1 MNGQKNGATS
11 AKSVNPISAA
21 GFYLLMFI
29 FFVSGT
35 CGLIYEVVFARL
47 LVLVFGSTTYAV
59 STVLGVFMFGLAF
72 GSYFCGRHV
81 QKLKE
86 SLKAY
91 ALVEIAIGIYAL
103 LFIPLLGYA
112 QKLHAVIFHSYYDQ
126 PVLLNSARILLCLG
140 LLILPTLL
148 MGATVPLISAL
159 AVRSSRK
166 AGFDIGFIYASNT
179 IGASLGCFG
188 GAFFLIP
195 AYGLSV
201 AIQIAAGLNLVIG
214 VACFLANLKGHFRT
228 SGALEEISPE
238 SKARGEVAQSAPTSG
253 PVDGER
259 FIKVALICFFLSGLL
274 SLVYEVAWTRAL
286 VLIFGSSVYAFSTML
301 TTFLVG
307 LAAGSLVAGMVV
319 DRIRNKISTLIILL
333 FAIGLS
339 VLAATPILGRLP
351 DMFLHYF
358 KEDISWERLILS
370 EFFICFLIM
379 FIPTFCSGALF
390 PLISRIFLDSRAGN
404 VGRAVAN
411 VYFVNTI
418 GGIIGSISAG
428 FILIPFLGVEKT
440 LLFGSLA
447 SILVGFFA
455 YFAHYGQSIK
465 TGTIAVA
472 SFGLIA
478 WTGLFGLPRWNP
490 LVMNSGV
497 YIYGAQLAKK
507 VPDTLAYMSRFNL
520 LYSRED
526 HSATVAVL
534 ERGERFLRIN
544 GKTDGG
550 TGDNHTQI
558 LLAALPSI
566 YAKTPETA
574 LVIGLGT
581 GITAG
586 SILDFSSFKSMDCI
600 EISPAVTEASH
611 YFDAYNGRP
620 LESAKTRLYNF
631 DGRTWIMSMPKSYDV
646 IVSEPSHPWQTGNAN
661 LFTIEFFQM
670 ARKRLST
677 HGYFC
682 QWLPYY
688 HMDKQHFRIILN
700 SYKKVFPH
708 VNVWVA
714 GTDAL
719 LIGSNEKPT
728 LDNGQLRKLF
738 ADTGVTNK
746 LGQAGIYSVSDLLS
760 FFWLDTAGV
769 ERFIAGVEEVN
780 SDNNPVIEFSAP
792 KYLNVRQTPETFF
805 SLLENSYAS
814 KIALSSG
821 TEMNDMEAQRIK
833 SRVKFLQKWR
843 IPESVIEEMLKR
855 YNL

>member
-1 MNGQKNGATS
+1 MNGQGYSTTPAPSRT
-11 AKSVNPISAA
+11 PISAA
-21 GFYLLMFI
+21 SFYLLMFI

-72 GSYFCGRHV
+72 GSYFCGRYV

-86 SLKAY
+86 GLKAY

-103 LFIPLLGYA
+103 LFIPLLGHA
-112 QKLHAVIFHSYYDQ
+112 QKLHAVIFQGFYDQ
-126 PVLLNSARILLCLG
+126 PFLLNSARILLCLG

-159 AVRSSRK
+159 AVRSSGK

-201 AIQIAAGLNLVIG
+201 AIQIAAGLNLLIG
-214 VACFLANLKGHFRT
+214 VACFLANRKGQFST
-228 SGALEEISPE
+228 SGVLEETSPE
-238 SKARGEVAQSAPTSG
+238 SSAREEVAPTSG
-253 PVDGER
+253 PVGER
-259 FIKVALICFFLSGLL
+259 FVKVALICFFLSGLL

-301 TTFLVG
+301 TTFLLG
-307 LAAGSLVAGMVV
+307 LAAGSLAAGMVV
-319 DRIRNKISTLIILL
+319 DRIRNRVATLIVLL

-339 VLAATPILGRLP
+339 VFAAIPILGRLP
-351 DMFLHYF
+351 DMFLRYF
-358 KEDISWERLILS
+358 KEDVSWERLILS

-390 PLISRIFLDSRAGN
+390 PLVSRIFLDSRAAN

-455 YFAHYGQSIK
+455 YFAHYGYSIK
-465 TGTIAVA
+465 TGTIAAA
-472 SFGLIA
+472 SFCLIA

-507 VPDTLAYMSRFNL
+507 VPDTLSYMSRFNL
-520 LYSRED
+520 LYSRDD

-566 YAKTPETA
+566 YAGNPETA

-586 SILDFSSFKSMDCI
+586 SILDFSSFKSLDCI

-620 LESAKTRLYNF
+620 LESAKTRLHSF
-631 DGRTWIMSMPKSYDV
+631 DGRTWIMSMPKNYDV

-661 LFTIEFFQM
+661 LFTIEFFRM

-688 HMDKQHFRIILN
+688 HMDKQHFRIILH

-728 LDNGQLRKLF
+728 LDNGQLSKLF
-738 ADTGVTNK
+738 ADPGITSK
-746 LGQAGIYSVSDLLS
+746 LGQAGIYSISDLLS

-769 ERFIAGVEEVN
+769 ERFIAGVDEVN

-805 SLLENSYAS
+805 SLLEHSYAA

-821 TEMNDMEAQRIK
+821 TDMNVEVSRIK
-833 SRVKFLQKWR
+833 NRVKFLQKWG
-843 IPESVIEEMLKR
+843 IPESVIGDMLKR